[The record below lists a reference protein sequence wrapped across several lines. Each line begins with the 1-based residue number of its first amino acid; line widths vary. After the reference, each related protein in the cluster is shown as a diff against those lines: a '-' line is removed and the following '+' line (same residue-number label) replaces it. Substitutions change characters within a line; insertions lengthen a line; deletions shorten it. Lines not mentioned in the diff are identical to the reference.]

1 MSHIP
6 EINLPPS
13 ALACLDALEACG
25 ITAWFDG
32 GFVRN
37 SLAKRR
43 PGHVTLLADAS
54 CERIA
59 DALRKRDI
67 PFQREKNKPL
77 TTTALFPEGRIEIGP
92 LHVVTERTKTGAASS
107 IEATHDIESDLARR
121 DFTINALAWHPER
134 GLVDPYQGAR
144 DLRRGVI
151 RTVGGANRL
160 MSEEPLCS
168 LRALRFASTMGF
180 EIETTTRAAAAQA
193 SRNLTSMDI
202 SRVRHQLE
210 KLLCGTFVRE
220 ALLSYIDEL
229 GAVLPEL
236 TPMKGF
242 DQCSRFHCFDVLEH
256 TASVV
261 ANSKAAPF
269 NRWAA
274 LLHDA
279 GKPDTFQLDQWGRG
293 HMPGHPTASIRHLYS
308 VADRL
313 GFDGGLTHKLELVI
327 RHHDDRPAATEED
340 VRRLYDNLEHNDGLF
355 RAICDLMR
363 ADSVSKAEFCQME
376 RIIITN
382 DVESLFDHMKAEGR
396 I

>member
-1 MSHIP
+1 MSHVP
-6 EINLPPS
+6 EINLPPYAPS
-13 ALACLDALEACG
+13 CLDALEACG
-25 ITAWFDG
+25 IEAWFDG

-37 SLAKRR
+37 SLAQRR
-43 PGHVTLLADAS
+43 PGHVTLLADATHK
-54 CERIA
+54 RIV
-59 DALRKRDI
+59 DALGKRDI
-67 PFQREKNKPL
+67 PFQQEAGNPL
-77 TTTALFPEGRIEIGP
+77 VVTALFPEGRVDISP
-92 LHVVTERTKTGAASS
+92 LHVVTSRTKTGAADSV
-107 IEATHDIESDLARR
+107 EATHDIETDLTRR

-151 RTVGGANRL
+151 RSVGDANRL
-160 MSEEPLCS
+160 MTEEPLCS

-180 EIETTTRAAAAQA
+180 EIEASTRAAVA
-193 SRNLTSMDI
+193 SASKNLTDMDI
-202 SRVRHQLE
+202 ARVRHQLE
-210 KLLCGTFVRE
+210 KLLCGTFVRD

-236 TPMKGF
+236 IPMKGF

-261 ANSKAAPF
+261 SNSRAVPF

-293 HMPGHPTASIRHLYS
+293 HMPGHPEASIRHLYS

-313 GFDGGLTHKLELVI
+313 GFDGDLTHKLELVI

-382 DVESLFDHMKAEGR
+382 DVESLFDRMKSEGR

>member
-6 EINLPPS
+6 EISLPPY
-13 ALACLDALEACG
+13 ALACLDALETNG
-25 ITAWFDG
+25 VETWFDG

-37 SLAKRR
+37 SLAQRR
-43 PGHVTLLADAS
+43 PGHITLLADATRK
-54 CERIA
+54 RIA
-59 DALRKRDI
+59 DALSEKGI
-67 PFQREKNKPL
+67 PFQQKERNPL
-77 TTTALFPEGRIEIGP
+77 VTTALFSEGRVDISP
-92 LHVVTERTKTGAASS
+92 LHVVTSRTRTGAASS
-107 IEATHDIESDLARR
+107 VEATHDIESDLTRR

-144 DLRRGVI
+144 DLRRGII
-151 RTVGGANRL
+151 RSVGDANRL
-160 MSEEPLCS
+160 MTEEPLCS

-180 EIETTTRAAAAQA
+180 KIEANTRAAVAGA
-193 SRNLTSMDI
+193 SKNLTSMDI
-202 SRVRHQLE
+202 ARVRHQLE

-220 ALLSYIDEL
+220 ALLSHVDEL
-229 GAVLPEL
+229 GGVLPEL
-236 TPMKGF
+236 IPMKGF

-261 ANSKAAPF
+261 SNSRAVPF

-293 HMPGHPTASIRHLYS
+293 HMPGHPAASIRHLHS
-308 VADRL
+308 VANRL
-313 GFDGGLTHKLELVI
+313 GFDGDLTHKLELVI

-340 VRRLYDNLEHNDGLF
+340 VRRLYDNLEHNDRLF

-376 RIIITN
+376 RIVITN
-382 DVESLFDHMKAEGR
+382 DVESLFDRMKSEGR

>member
-1 MSHIP
+1 MPHAT
-6 EINLPPS
+6 EINLPPY
-13 ALACLDALEACG
+13 ALSCLDALETCG
-25 ITAWFDG
+25 IKAWFDG

-37 SLAKRR
+37 SLAQRR
-43 PGHVTLLADAS
+43 PGHVTLLADATRK
-54 CERIA
+54 RIV
-59 DALRKRDI
+59 DALDKKGI
-67 PFQREKNKPL
+67 PFQHDKNKPL
-77 TTTALFPEGRIEIGP
+77 VITALLPEGRVEISP
-92 LHVVTERTKTGAASS
+92 LHVVTSRTKTGAANSV
-107 IEATHDIESDLARR
+107 EVTHDIESDLTRR

-144 DLRRGVI
+144 DLRRGII
-151 RTVGGANRL
+151 RSVGSADKL
-160 MSEEPLCS
+160 MTEEPLCS
-168 LRALRFASTMGF
+168 LRALRFVSTMGF
-180 EIETTTRAAAAQA
+180 EIEASTRAAVA
-193 SRNLTSMDI
+193 SASKNLTSMDI
-202 SRVRHQLE
+202 ARVRHQLE
-210 KLLCGTFVRE
+210 KLLCGTFVRD

-236 TPMKGF
+236 MPMKGF

-261 ANSKAAPF
+261 SNSRAVPF

-308 VADRL
+308 VANRL
-313 GFDGGLTHKLELVI
+313 GFDDDLTHKLELVI

-382 DVESLFDHMKAEGR
+382 DVESLFDRMKSEGR